1 MRDTAPHRPG
11 GRGSRAAPPAR
22 CRRRL
27 RKGNTSRSLSL
38 RLSRRPRG
46 RPRWVEPVS
55 AKPPRP
61 PVLLGVG
68 LREPL
73 RARHE
78 RRLVGRVGRH
88 VDRDGADGQREISP
102 TATLERARAAG
113 SEGAPRSPGPPGPA
127 NLAAGNEDA
136 PVGEDVPTEGP
147 VWSGQPPLWSA
158 PRWSIKGRTR
168 TRGPCEARAAAR

>member
-1 MRDTAPHRPG
+1 M
-11 GRGSRAAPPAR
+11 
-22 CRRRL
+22 
-27 RKGNTSRSLSL
+27 
-38 RLSRRPRG
+38 
-46 RPRWVEPVS
+46 EPVS

-147 VWSGQPPLWSA
+147 VWSGQPPVERA
-158 PRWSIKGRTR
+158 PLVNQRAHSNTR
-168 TRGPCEARAAAR
+168 TV